1 VPDPVNLELDRLV
14 VGAAD
19 QLKTWM
25 PDTRDHIG
33 METGEVVVKA
43 DLLFTSIHLLS
54 IKCDPTKIEL
64 LAIRMR

>member
-1 VPDPVNLELDRLV
+1 MPDPVNLELDRLV
-14 VGAAD
+14 VGAVD

-43 DLLFTSIHLLS
+43 DHLFTSIHLLS
-54 IKCDPTKIEL
+54 IQWDPAKIEL

>member
-19 QLKTWM
+19 QLKTWI

-43 DLLFTSIHLLS
+43 DHLFTSIHLLS
-54 IKCDPTKIEL
+54 IK
-64 LAIRMR
+64 